1 MSKHIF
7 KGIKITA
14 FALAC
19 LIASN
24 VLAQNTNP
32 NCLSGNCEDGY
43 GVYRIDNG
51 DRYIGFFENGNFNG
65 SGSYIFSDGNM
76 YVGNFKDDA
85 PNGQGTYIW
94 TDGSRYVGHWQGWKR
109 HGIGTE
115 SDAEGNSE
123 TSIYQNDKI
132 VDDDIQGCING
143 DCISGYGVF
152 IYNDGSY
159 YEGNF
164 IQRKPSGQG
173 LLVKNDGSAYYGE
186 FKNGKYNGYGILVNP
201 DGSEQEGIWEEG
213 RYLGEVTN
221 QYGCISGDC
230 TNGYGIFIYD
240 DGSYYEGSFKNGKR
254 HGQGTLYTADDEVF
268 DGAWVDDEANGYIL
282 ATYKPEDRGGLA
294 YYNGD
299 MKGSALDGYGALI
312 WSDGSVYYGQLKNGA
327 RHGQGVLFDTE
338 TNTKY
343 SGIWNNDE
351 FVSEMDEN
359 QFDVIF
365 GSKNGFGIK
374 LTANGRYYG
383 NLVNGVPSGK
393 GMLDLYNGNYYVGD
407 LKNGMA
413 NGQGTLEDR
422 DSGERYIGSFV
433 NGEMT
438 GKGVFYHAD
447 GSKEE
452 GTFRNGELEIKKTED
467 VSVAKPIVTWLAP
480 AQSDMETTSSKQT
493 VKLCVASKASIDEVT
508 VTVNGVVKAK
518 KSNRGF
524 TVVSSQCDYTFEYE
538 IDLEPGQ
545 NEIKA
550 IVKNAGG
557 TTTTDARRVTLNKS
571 DNVSSEKRLALII
584 GNGAYQYIGALNN
597 PSNDARLMG
606 ETLGSLGFETMVY
619 TDLSQNEMISKIRE
633 FGNKLT
639 EEKAV
644 GLFFY
649 AGHGLQVNGEN
660 YLVPITANITKQQD
674 VELECVNLKRVL
686 GEMEYAQNDLN
697 IIILDACRNNPFA
710 NMRAINSGGLA
721 AVNAPRGT
729 FIAFATSPGNV
740 ASDGSGSN
748 GLYTEQLAQEITQ
761 PGIKIEDVFKK
772 VRSRVYEISQ
782 QQQIPWENSSIFGDF
797 YFKK

>member
-1 MSKHIF
+1 
-7 KGIKITA
+7 
-14 FALAC
+14 
-19 LIASN
+19 
-24 VLAQNTNP
+24 
-32 NCLSGNCEDGY
+32 
-43 GVYRIDNG
+43 
-51 DRYIGFFENGNFNG
+51 
-65 SGSYIFSDGNM
+65 
-76 YVGNFKDDA
+76 
-85 PNGQGTYIW
+85 
-94 TDGSRYVGHWQGWKR
+94 
-109 HGIGTE
+109 
-115 SDAEGNSE
+115 
-123 TSIYQNDKI
+123 
-132 VDDDIQGCING
+132 
-143 DCISGYGVF
+143 
-152 IYNDGSY
+152 
-159 YEGNF
+159 
-164 IQRKPSGQG
+164 
-173 LLVKNDGSAYYGE
+173 
-186 FKNGKYNGYGILVNP
+186 
-201 DGSEQEGIWEEG
+201 
-213 RYLGEVTN
+213 
-221 QYGCISGDC
+221 
-230 TNGYGIFIYD
+230 
-240 DGSYYEGSFKNGKR
+240 
-254 HGQGTLYTADDEVF
+254 
-268 DGAWVDDEANGYIL
+268 
-282 ATYKPEDRGGLA
+282 
-294 YYNGD
+294 
-299 MKGSALDGYGALI
+299 
-312 WSDGSVYYGQLKNGA
+312 
-327 RHGQGVLFDTE
+327 
-338 TNTKY
+338 
-343 SGIWNNDE
+343 
-351 FVSEMDEN
+351 
-359 QFDVIF
+359 
-365 GSKNGFGIK
+365 
-374 LTANGRYYG
+374 
-383 NLVNGVPSGK
+383 
-393 GMLDLYNGNYYVGD
+393 
-407 LKNGMA
+407 
-413 NGQGTLEDR
+413 
-422 DSGERYIGSFV
+422 
-433 NGEMT
+433 
-438 GKGVFYHAD
+438 
-447 GSKEE
+447 
-452 GTFRNGELEIKKTED
+452 
-467 VSVAKPIVTWLAP
+467 
-480 AQSDMETTSSKQT
+480 
-493 VKLCVASKASIDEVT
+493 VT

>member
-1 MSKHIF
+1 MGKYIF
-7 KGIKITA
+7 LDIK
-14 FALAC
+14 
-19 LIASN
+19 LIAIALVCLVSSN
-24 VLAQNTNP
+24 ISAQETDP
-32 NCLSGNCEDGY
+32 NCLSGNCDDGY
-43 GVYRIDNG
+43 GVYSLEEG
-51 DRYIGFFENGNFNG
+51 DRYVGFFENGDFNG
-65 SGSYIFSDGNM
+65 FGSYIFSSGDM
-76 YVGNFKDDA
+76 YVGNFKDGA
-85 PNGQGTYIW
+85 ANGQGTYIW
-94 TDGSRYVGHWQGWKR
+94 ADGGRYVGHWQEWVR

-115 SDAEGNSE
+115 FDDKGNSL
-123 TSIYQNDKI
+123 TSIYQNDEI
-132 VDDDIQGCING
+132 VDDDTQGCING

-152 IYNDGSY
+152 IYEDGSY

-164 IQRKPSGQG
+164 SQKMPNGQG
-173 LLVKNDGSAYYGE
+173 SLTKNDGSIYLGE
-186 FKNGKYNGYGILVNP
+186 FKNGKFNGYGIFANP
-201 DGSEQEGIWEEG
+201 DGSVQEGIWEEG

-221 QYGCISGDC
+221 QYGCISGNC
-230 TNGYGIFIYD
+230 TNGYGIFVYD
-240 DGSYYEGSFKNGKR
+240 DGSYYEGSFKNGNR
-254 HGQGTLYTADDEVF
+254 HGQGTLYTADDEIF
-268 DGAWVDDEANGYIL
+268 DGAWVNDDVNGYVL
-282 ATYKPEDRGGLA
+282 ATYKPEDRNGLA

-299 MKGSALDGYGALI
+299 MKGGKLDGYGALI
-312 WSDGSVYYGQLKNGA
+312 WTDGSVYYGQLKDGS

-338 TNTKY
+338 SNKTY
-343 SGIWNNDE
+343 SGIWNEDT

-374 LTANGRYYG
+374 LIANGRYYG
-383 NLVNGVPSGK
+383 NLVNGIPTGK
-393 GMLDLYNGNYYVGD
+393 GMLDLYNGCSYVGD
-407 LKNGMA
+407 FKNGKQ
-413 NGQGTLEDR
+413 NGQGTLEDHN
-422 DSGERYIGSFV
+422 SGERYIGEFV
-433 NGEMT
+433 DNEMT
-438 GKGVFYHAD
+438 GNGVLYHAD

-452 GTFRNGELEIKKTED
+452 GTFKNGKLSTQKTED

-480 AQSDMETTSSKQT
+480 SQGDMSTTSSKLA
-493 VKLCVASKASIDEVT
+493 VKLCVTSKANIEEVT

-518 KSNRGF
+518 KANRGF

-550 IVKNAGG
+550 MVRNAGG
-557 TTTTDARRVTLNKS
+557 TTTTGSRHVTLNKS
-571 DNVSSEKRLALII
+571 DNVSSEKRLALVI
-584 GNGAYQYIGALNN
+584 GNGAYQHIGALNN
-597 PSNDARLMG
+597 PSNDAKLMG

-619 TDLSQNEMISKIRE
+619 TDLSQNEMITKIRE

-639 EEKAV
+639 EQKAV

-660 YLVPITANITKQQD
+660 YLVPITANITKEQD

-710 NMRAINSGGLA
+710 NVRAINTGGLA

-740 ASDGSGSN
+740 ASDGSGNN
-748 GLYTEQLAQEITQ
+748 GLYTEQLVKEISQ
-761 PGIKIEDVFKK
+761 PGTKIEDVFKK

>member
-1 MSKHIF
+1 MGKHIF
-7 KGIKITA
+7 KSVIISA
-14 FALAC
+14 FALSC
-19 LIASN
+19 LSTSN
-24 VLAQNTNP
+24 LWAQQSDP

-43 GVYRIDNG
+43 GVYSLEGG
-51 DRYIGFFENGNFNG
+51 DRYVGFFENGNFNG
-65 SGSYIFSDGNM
+65 YGSYIFSNGNM
-76 YVGNFKDDA
+76 YVGNFKDGEA
-85 PNGQGTYIW
+85 NGQGTFIW
-94 TDGSRYVGHWQGWKR
+94 AEGGRYVGHWQKWER

-115 SDAEGNSE
+115 FDTEGNSE
-123 TSIYQNDKI
+123 TSIYQNDEI
-132 VDDDIQGCING
+132 VDEDINGCING

-152 IYNDGSY
+152 IYDDGSY
-159 YEGNF
+159 YEGVF
-164 IQRKPSGQG
+164 SQKKPNGQG
-173 LLVKNDGSAYYGE
+173 LLVKNDGSIYNGE
-186 FKNGKYNGYGILVNP
+186 FKNGKYNGYGIFINP
-201 DGSEQEGIWEEG
+201 DGSEQEGLWEEG

-230 TNGYGIFIYD
+230 ENGYGIYIYD
-240 DGSYYEGSFKNGKR
+240 DGSYYEGAFKDGKR
-254 HGQGTLYTADDEVF
+254 HGQGALYTADDEIF
-268 DGAWVDDEANGYIL
+268 DGAWVDDDANGFVM
-282 ATYKPEDRGGLA
+282 ATYKPEDRNGLA

-299 MKGSALDGYGALI
+299 MKGSVLDGYGALI

-327 RHGQGVLFDTE
+327 RHGQGVLIDTE
-338 TNTKY
+338 TNKKY
-343 SGIWNNDE
+343 SGIWNENS
-351 FVSEMDEN
+351 FVSEMDES

-374 LTANGRYYG
+374 LIANGRYYG

-393 GMLDLYNGNYYVGD
+393 GMLDLYDGSSYVGD
-407 LKNGMA
+407 FKNGML
-413 NGQGTLEDR
+413 NGQGTLENHDT
-422 DSGERYIGSFV
+422 GERYIGEFHD
-433 NGEMT
+433 NEMT
-438 GKGVFYHAD
+438 GKGVLYHAD

-452 GTFRNGELEIKKTED
+452 GTFKDGKLAIQKTED

-480 AQSDMETTSSKQT
+480 SSNDISTTDSKLT
-493 VKLCVASKASIDEVT
+493 VKLCVASKASINEVSI
-508 VTVNGVVKAK
+508 TVNGVVKAK

-557 TTTTDARRVTLNKS
+557 TTTTDSRRVTLNKS
-571 DNVSSEKRLALII
+571 DNVSSEKRLALVI
-584 GNGAYQYIGALNN
+584 GNGAYENISTLNN
-597 PSNDARLMG
+597 PANDARLMG

-633 FGNKLT
+633 FGNKLA
-639 EEKAV
+639 EQKAV

-660 YLVPITANITKQQD
+660 YLVPVTANITKQQD

-710 NMRAINSGGLA
+710 SVRAINNGGLA

-761 PGIKIEDVFKK
+761 PGTKIEDVFKK